1 VARRPGHNRREE
13 FEQVA
18 LPHLKALYNFALK
31 LTLDPKD
38 AEDLVQETFLRAFR
52 FFDTYTPGT
61 QIRAWLFRI
70 LRNVHINRYRAA
82 RARPEETDLSKIE
95 GGWEQNVSEEFLRE
109 HGPRSPERAFFEG
122 VLDEEVERAL
132 AALPEEYR
140 EVVLLALVE
149 ELSYKE
155 IAQVLSIPIGTV
167 MSRLHRGRRI
177 LQARLLDY
185 ARRRGIVRSG
195 AAVSNSGDRSR

>member
-1 VARRPGHNRREE
+1 MASGPPHNRREE

-18 LPHLKALYNFALK
+18 LPHLQALYNFALK
-31 LTLDPKD
+31 LTLDPKA
-38 AEDLVQETFLRAFR
+38 AEELVQETYLRAFR
-52 FFDTYTPGT
+52 FFDTYRSGT

-70 LRNVHINRYRAA
+70 LRNTHINRYRAA
-82 RARPEETDLSKIE
+82 RARPEETDLARIE
-95 GGWEQNVSEEFLRE
+95 EGWERTVAEEFLRE
-109 HGPRSPERAFFEG
+109 RQPRSPEEALLEG
-122 VLDEEVERAL
+122 VLDEEVEQAL

-167 MSRLHRGRRI
+167 MSRLHRGRKI
-177 LQARLLDY
+177 LQARLVDY
-185 ARRRGIVRSG
+185 ARRRGIVRPP
-195 AAVSNSGDRSR
+195 AAVSNREDEPR